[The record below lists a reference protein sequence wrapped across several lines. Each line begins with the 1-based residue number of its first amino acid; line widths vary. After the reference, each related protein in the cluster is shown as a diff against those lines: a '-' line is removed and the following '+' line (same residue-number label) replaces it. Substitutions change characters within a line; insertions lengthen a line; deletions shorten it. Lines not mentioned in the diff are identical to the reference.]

1 MEMFLWVAFSIL
13 WTTIGIVTVAW
24 FARRVR
30 GGLLSTLR
38 VGLPAFTAITM
49 LMDVVA
55 SPRGSLL
62 PRILHHAGF
71 TILGV
76 FLLATEFLR
85 LFLRRLPD
93 QRDLDAESLMLCRT
107 FRTVTLLFAP
117 PAAII
122 ILISGWRLMY
132 DFGWSLQIPWLWW
145 VYVLF
150 ITMMWHG
157 AFYWTAET
165 AQLAAKA
172 EIGRARLPR
181 CADWMMT
188 LHGLL
193 FLVIF
198 AIAFDR
204 GATPLPHPC
213 RAAIIWLEHRMD
225 FLPSTW
231 RSVGAAVALWGVVG
245 LLIGCA
251 FKLGNRRK
259 LPG

>member
-1 MEMFLWVAFSIL
+1 MKMFLWMAFSIL
-13 WTTIGIVTVAW
+13 WTATGITIVAW
-24 FARRVR
+24 FVRRGR
-30 GGLLSTLR
+30 GGLLSVLR
-38 VGLPAFTAITM
+38 VGLPAFTAVTM
-49 LMDVVA
+49 IIAVIA

-85 LFLRRLPD
+85 LILRRLPD

-107 FRTVTLLFAP
+107 FRTVTLLCAP

-157 AFYWTAET
+157 ALYWTAE
-165 AQLAAKA
+165 ADQLAAKA
-172 EIGRARLPR
+172 ESGRARLPR

-213 RAAIIWLEHRMD
+213 RAAIIWLELRLD
-225 FLPSTW
+225 FLPSIW

-245 LLIGCA
+245 LLIGCG

-259 LPG
+259 RPG

>member
-1 MEMFLWVAFSIL
+1 MFLWVTFSIL
-13 WTTIGIVTVAW
+13 WTAIGIVTVAW

-30 GGLLSTLR
+30 DGLLSTLR
-38 VGLPAFTAITM
+38 VGLPAFTAMTM
-49 LMDVVA
+49 LMIVVA
-55 SPRGSLL
+55 SPRGSRL

-85 LFLRRLPD
+85 LILRRLPD
-93 QRDLDAESLMLCRT
+93 KRDLDAESLILCRT
-107 FRTVTLLFAP
+107 FRAATLLFAP

-150 ITMMWHG
+150 VTMMWHG
-157 AFYWTAET
+157 ALYWTAE
-165 AQLAAKA
+165 ADQLAAKA
-172 EIGRARLPR
+172 ESGRARLPR
-181 CADWMMT
+181 GADWMMT

-213 RAAIIWLEHRMD
+213 RAAIIWLELPLD
-225 FLPSTW
+225 FLPSIW
-231 RSVGAAVALWGVVG
+231 RSVGAAVVLWGVVG